1 MTETEGLMTEC
12 CSRRTDDRGVRAG
25 VKWLV
30 FFQDTNGL
38 IFRSM
43 AAVLGVSKK
52 HDLGANSVCV
62 PRTPG
67 EAVGGICRFACALL
81 RSPVLIA
88 IFRSNLDVL
97 RRFCGAGSQDTNI
110 PQARK
115 DIPQARKDIP
125 QARKDL
131 QTAPDAHVALH
142 ELAVLPRCD
151 WVRLKRP
158 DGSAYTINVEYNQL
172 DPLLRSTSEFA
183 QGDAPDPGL
192 LLAISLLP
200 NMIFQVVASPSRRGQ
215 A

>member
-1 MTETEGLMTEC
+1 M
-12 CSRRTDDRGVRAG
+12 RAG

-30 FFQDTNGL
+30 FFQDTNAL

-43 AAVLGVSKK
+43 AAVIGVSKK

-110 PQARK
+110 PPS
-115 DIPQARKDIP
+115 PQRTYL

-131 QTAPDAHVALH
+131 QAAPDAHVALH

>member
-1 MTETEGLMTEC
+1 MTEACAQG
-12 CSRRTDDRGVRAG
+12 SSG
-25 VKWLV
+25 
-30 FFQDTNGL
+30 
-38 IFRSM
+38 S
-43 AAVLGVSKK
+43 S
-52 HDLGANSVCV
+52 SS
-62 PRTPG
+62 RTPTASSFG
-67 EAVGGICRFACALL
+67 VWRRYLECR
-81 RSPVLIA
+81 RSTTWAPTPSA
-88 IFRSNLDVL
+88 SRARQARPWGAS
-97 RRFCGAGSQDTNI
+97 AGSPARCFD
-110 PQARK
+110 PQCLLLSFEAIWMCCDVFAVQGHRTRTYLK
-115 DIPQARKDIP
+115 PAKTYL

-131 QTAPDAHVALH
+131 QAAPDAHVALH